1 MLATLYHNLIV
12 EYSALQQW
20 KTCYRLTYN
29 VKSVSFSQ
37 KSSKS
42 PRDSE
47 SFFSSYKIDVARVAS
62 HAAIKSLSRTN
73 FAKDWELY

>member
-29 VKSVSFSQ
+29 VKSFFQSKIFEVSQRF
-37 KSSKS
+37 
-42 PRDSE
+42 RVLL
-47 SFFSSYKIDVARVAS
+47 SSYKIDVARVAS

-73 FAKDWELY
+73 FAKD